1 VNVRFTERELD
12 IMQVLWKDG
21 PATVAEVRDALED
34 DLAHNTV
41 LTMLKVLEEKGHVHR
56 DTSERA
62 HRFSALVERG
72 PAGASALRRV
82 TEQLFRGSSEELV
95 LNLVD
100 AQDLN
105 DEEIARLR
113 DVLDARLEHGTESRH
128 AEAGDGRAE
137 VGDATSGPPRGD
149 R

>member
-1 VNVRFTERELD
+1 MGVRFTERELD
-12 IMQVLWKDG
+12 IMRVLWDDG
-21 PATVAEVRDALED
+21 PSTVADVRGALED

-41 LTMLKVLEEKGHVHR
+41 LTMLKVLEEKGHVRR

-82 TEQLFRGSSEELV
+82 TEQLFRGSPEELL

-100 AQDLN
+100 AQDLD

-113 DVLDARLEHGTESRH
+113 DLLDERL
-128 AEAGDGRAE
+128 GRPA
-137 VGDATSGPPRGD
+137 DPSSGSTVSEDD

>member
-1 VNVRFTERELD
+1 MGVRFTERELD
-12 IMQVLWKDG
+12 IMQVLWDDG
-21 PATVAEVRDALED
+21 PSTVADVRGALED

-41 LTMLKVLEEKGHVHR
+41 LTMLKVLEEKGHVRR

-82 TEQLFRGSSEELV
+82 TEQLFQGSPEALL

-100 AQDLN
+100 TQDL
-105 DEEIARLR
+105 DDDEIARLR
-113 DVLDARLEHGTESRH
+113 DLLDERLGHR
-128 AEAGDGRAE
+128 
-137 VGDATSGPPRGD
+137 GDASSRGD
-149 R
+149 TAEDDR

>member
-1 VNVRFTERELD
+1 MDVRFTERELD
-12 IMQVLWKDG
+12 IMQVLWDEG

-41 LTMLKVLEEKGHVHR
+41 LTMLKVLEEKGHVRR
-56 DTSERA
+56 DAEQRA
-62 HRFSALVERG
+62 HRFEALIERG

-100 AQDLN
+100 AQDLG

-113 DVLDARLEHGTESRH
+113 DLLDERLERGASRTQ
-128 AEAGDGRAE
+128 A
-137 VGDATSGPPRGD
+137 DAPDKGAD